1 MKTLMHLALAVIG
14 VASIA
19 NAATTLDH
27 SRVIRPQQATFA
39 EFPESRS
46 FTSGIK
52 VVQADFSD
60 PAVASILN
68 VEYAKKSGMPLHV
81 HILTPWPFDD
91 GAADRRLPLI
101 VFVQGSAW
109 LKQEMYNLPQLAQMV
124 KRGYNVA
131 IVEYRPSAVAAF
143 PAQITDTKSAIRFL
157 KKNADKYNIDASK
170 IVLWGDSSGG
180 HTALMTAVT
189 LDANQ
194 YDDEGQDKDPIALK
208 AVVDY
213 YGPTDISKMN
223 KEPSTWDHMSAKSPE
238 GLFIGGVDVLDNP
251 EKVKPTIPMGY
262 LSRDRRL
269 PPILI
274 VHGSKDRLVPFGQSV
289 MMYDALKKLDKE
301 AVMVQLKGADH
312 GGTPFWSRDMLN
324 LVDDFIRR
332 HL

>member
-1 MKTLMHLALAVIG
+1 MTNTEM
-14 VASIA
+14 
-19 NAATTLDH
+19 TLDH
-27 SRVIRPQQATFA
+27 SKIIPPKLMTFA
-39 EFPESRS
+39 EFPESKS

-52 VVQADFSD
+52 VIQSNFSD
-60 PAVASILN
+60 PAVASTLN
-68 VEYAKKSGMPLHV
+68 VEYAKKTGMPLHV
-81 HILTPWPFDD
+81 NILTPWPFDD
-91 GAADRRLPLI
+91 GAADRRFPLI

-124 KRGYNVA
+124 KRGYIVA

-143 PAQITDTKSAIRFL
+143 PAQIADTKSAIRFL
-157 KKNADKYNIDASK
+157 KKNADKYNTDASK

-180 HTALMTAVT
+180 HTALMTALT
-189 LDANQ
+189 LDKNQ
-194 YDDEGQDKDPIALK
+194 YDDEGQDKDPISLK
-208 AVVDY
+208 AVIDF

-223 KEPSTWDHMSAKSPE
+223 KEPSTWDHMSAESPE
-238 GLFIGGVDVLDNP
+238 GLFIGGVNVLDNP

-262 LSRDRRL
+262 LSRDQRL

-289 MMYDALKKLDKE
+289 MMYDALKKFDKE
-301 AVMVQLKGADH
+301 AVMYQLKGADH